1 MRLALLVA
9 TALATAAAAQAT
21 RPETPPSPSLARVV
35 DIGHLSCS
43 QYLALPEAD
52 RGLVLRYA
60 AGEEGQELGAALHI
74 VGTGV

>member
-1 MRLALLVA
+1 
-9 TALATAAAAQAT
+9 
-21 RPETPPSPSLARVV
+21 VV

-52 RGLVLRYA
+52 RGLVLWYA